1 MACEE
6 YFLEKLREQGFR
18 RTPQRD
24 MVLSVM
30 HGLDDFATA
39 EEIFQ
44 QVQEL
49 SSAVD
54 ISTVY
59 RTLDLLQDFQLV
71 AAVDAGDGQRR
82 FKLEGVHEA
91 HLHLVCRGCGAV
103 IGADIGPAEAL
114 VAYARERH
122 GFVIEPDRLTIAGLC
137 RACAAV
143 AEAASSEV
151 MDERDR

>member
-1 MACEE
+1 MSCEDF
-6 YFLEKLREQGFR
+6 FLEKLREQGFR

-30 HGLDDFATA
+30 HKLDDFATA
-39 EEIFQ
+39 DEIYHH
-44 QVQEL
+44 VRAL

-54 ISTVY
+54 ISTIY

-91 HLHLVCRGCGAV
+91 HLHLVCRRCGAV
-103 IGADIGPAEAL
+103 IGSDIAPIEPL

-122 GFVIEPDRLTIAGLC
+122 GFAIEPDHLSITGLC
-137 RACAAV
+137 RACAAAPDRPTLPV
-143 AEAASSEV
+143 AE
-151 MDERDR
+151 

>member
-1 MACEE
+1 MSCEDF
-6 YFLEKLREQGFR
+6 FLEKLREQGFR

-30 HGLDDFATA
+30 HRLDDFATA
-39 EEIFQ
+39 DEIYQ

-59 RTLDLLQDFQLV
+59 RALDLLQDFQLV

-91 HLHLVCRGCGAV
+91 HLHLVCRRCGSV
-103 IGADIGPAEAL
+103 IGADIAPVAAL
-114 VAYARERH
+114 VEDARRRH
-122 GFVIEPDRLTIAGLC
+122 GFVIEPDHLTIAGLC
-137 RACAAV
+137 RSCASA
-143 AEAASSEV
+143 
-151 MDERDR
+151 D

>member
-1 MACEE
+1 MSCEDF
-6 YFLEKLREQGFR
+6 FLEKLREQGFR

-30 HGLDDFATA
+30 HKLDDFATA
-39 EEIFQ
+39 DEIYQ
-44 QVQEL
+44 RVQTL

-59 RTLDLLQDFQLV
+59 RTLDLLQDFELV

-91 HLHLVCRGCGAV
+91 HLHLVCRQCGAV
-103 IGADIGPAEAL
+103 IGSDLEPIELL
-114 VAYARERH
+114 VAHARERY
-122 GFVIEPDRLTIAGLC
+122 GFVIEPDHLSIPGLC
-137 RACAAV
+137 EQCAAARDSSTPPV
-143 AEAASSEV
+143 AE
-151 MDERDR
+151 

>member
-1 MACEE
+1 
-6 YFLEKLREQGFR
+6 
-18 RTPQRD
+18 

-30 HGLDDFATA
+30 HKLDDFATA
-39 EEIFQ
+39 DEIYH
-44 QVQEL
+44 QVQVL

-91 HLHLVCRGCGAV
+91 HLHLVCRRCGTV
-103 IGADIGPAEAL
+103 IGSDIAPIEPL

-122 GFVIEPDRLTIAGLC
+122 GFAIEPDHLSITGLC
-137 RACAAV
+137 RACAAAQDSPTAAV
-143 AEAASSEV
+143 AE
-151 MDERDR
+151 

>member
-1 MACEE
+1 MSCEE
-6 YFLEKLREQGFR
+6 FFLEKLREQGFR

-30 HGLDDFATA
+30 HQLDDFATA
-39 EEIFQ
+39 DEIYHE
-44 QVQEL
+44 VQAL

-82 FKLEGVHEA
+82 FKLEGVHDA
-91 HLHLVCRGCGAV
+91 HLHLVCRQCGAV
-103 IGADIGPAEAL
+103 IGAELAPAEPL
-114 VAYARERH
+114 VAYARQKH
-122 GFVIEPDRLTIAGLC
+122 GFVIEPDHLSITGLC
-137 RACAAV
+137 RACAAA
-143 AEAASSEV
+143 AERA
-151 MDERDR
+151 

>member
-1 MACEE
+1 MSCEE
-6 YFLEKLREQGFR
+6 FFLEKLREQGFR

-30 HGLDDFATA
+30 HQLDDFATA
-39 EEIFQ
+39 DEIYHE
-44 QVQEL
+44 VQAL

-91 HLHLVCRGCGAV
+91 HMHLVCRQCGAV
-103 IGADIGPAEAL
+103 VGVELGPAEPLA
-114 VAYARERH
+114 AYTRQRH
-122 GFVIEPDRLTIAGLC
+122 GFVIDLDHLSIAGLC
-137 RACAAV
+137 RTCAAA
-143 AEAASSEV
+143 AEGAGAGTHK
-151 MDERDR
+151 